1 MADKSRLITTYY
13 VTRKR
18 NERSSG
24 GSSPETE
31 KPSSKSVK
39 TFNMNATEMSDI
51 WEVLNNIQLNNIK
64 DNTNKLLEENRT
76 IREQYQ
82 ELTKSLEFHVAK
94 IEKPEEEKIAL
105 KKEVASLTKV
115 LRETNKHVDEMYEDL
130 ATATT
135 VNLRHA

>member
-13 VTRKR
+13 VTRKL

-39 TFNMNATEMSDI
+39 TFNMKEMSDI
-51 WEVLNNIQLNNIK
+51 WEVLNNIQLNNIQ

-115 LRETNKHVDEMYEDL
+115 LRETNKHVDEMYED
-130 ATATT
+130 
-135 VNLRHA
+135 